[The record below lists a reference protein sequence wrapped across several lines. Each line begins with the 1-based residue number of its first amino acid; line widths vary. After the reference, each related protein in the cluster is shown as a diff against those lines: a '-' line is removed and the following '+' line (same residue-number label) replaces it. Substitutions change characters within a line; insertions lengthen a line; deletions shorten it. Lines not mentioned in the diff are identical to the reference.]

1 MVQVLQDFIKKH
13 IYTIGIFFIC
23 HTQLFGQSFELQEFV
38 KAIDKNAITLIDNKA
53 QFESMIAE
61 RKSSIAWEYPT
72 IEASGNTAKQNGQ
85 FGTEWDMAL
94 VAKPKL
100 WWVNALLKQSLH
112 TKGEQ
117 YQKTHN
123 LLRNINFIN
132 AKRIYLTYVATKEKY
147 RYYLKREENF
157 LKLLYIAK
165 KRLEGGSIS
174 KKDYV
179 SFQGAY
185 LDSTLA
191 SVAVRNELLELQKN
205 LFILM
210 GLDKQHYAHIAT
222 NKDNTNMIYTIE
234 QELHSIEDTNHDNDI
249 EKHDEIIIKGLG
261 FQFINIPQNTL
272 EQKLQSSLYTAILD
286 LQTKEYKTLAQYEG
300 QNLWGNLEVGIGI
313 NHSLSSYNPSL
324 QTTIPLP
331 VTKKQSHLKAKYM
344 ALESGTLAKTIITKK
359 QIAIKAKA
367 YLQELAL
374 QKKYIDIAQ
383 QNAQVKQHLAEL
395 NRLGYE
401 AQQVT
406 LFEYITQENA
416 FVDSQIA
423 LVNSRIKYIDLVALL
438 EETLGESFTKIN

>member
-1 MVQVLQDFIKKH
+1 MQTTQGFLRKYMYVIGFFCVYH
-13 IYTIGIFFIC
+13 IS
-23 HTQLFGQSFELQEFV
+23 LFAQTFELQDFV
-38 KAIDKNAITLIDNKA
+38 KAIDKNAISLIDNKA
-53 QFESMIAE
+53 QFESMLAE

-72 IEASGNTAKQNGQ
+72 IEASGNTARDTNKSGV
-85 FGTEWDMAL
+85 EWDMSI

-100 WWVNALLKQSLH
+100 WWVNALLKQSLQA
-112 TKGEQ
+112 KGEQ

-123 LLRNINFIN
+123 LLRNLNFIN

-157 LKLLYIAK
+157 LKLLHIAK

-174 KKDYV
+174 RKDYV
-179 SFQGAY
+179 SFEVAY

-205 LFILM
+205 LFMFM
-210 GLDKQHYAHIAT
+210 GLDKQHYAHIST
-222 NKDNTNMIYTIE
+222 NKDNTNMLYAIE
-234 QELHSIEDTNHDNDI
+234 KELHSIENIENDDSDT
-249 EKHDEIIIKGLG
+249 KHNEIIIKGLE
-261 FQFINIPQNTL
+261 FQFIDMQQSL
-272 EQKLQSSLYTAILD
+272 LDQKIQSSLYTEILD
-286 LQTKEYKTLAQYEG
+286 SQTKEYKSLAQYEG
-300 QNLWGNLEVGIGI
+300 QNLWGNLEVGIGV

-331 VTKKQSHLKAKYM
+331 VTRKQSHLKAKYM
-344 ALESGTLAKTIITKK
+344 ALESGTLAKTNITKK

-374 QKKYIDIAQ
+374 QRKYIDIAK
-383 QNAQVKQHLAEL
+383 QNTQAKQHLAEL

-423 LVNSRIKYIDLVALL
+423 LVNSQIKYIDIVALL
-438 EETLGESFTKIN
+438 EETLGESFTKID

>member
-1 MVQVLQDFIKKH
+1 MIAMSQSYFQKHKFMLVIFCLCHIPLFAQV
-13 IYTIGIFFIC
+13 
-23 HTQLFGQSFELQEFV
+23 FELQDFV

-53 QFESMIAE
+53 QFESAISE
-61 RKSSIAWEYPT
+61 RKSSIAWEYPN
-72 IEASGNTAKQNGQ
+72 IEASGNTAEKNSVSGA
-85 FGTEWDMAL
+85 EWDMSIT
-94 VAKPKL
+94 AKPKL
-100 WWVNALLKQSLH
+100 WWVNALLKQSLQA
-112 TKGEQ
+112 KGEQ
-117 YQKTHN
+117 YQKTHS
-123 LLRNINFIN
+123 LLRNLNFIN

-157 LKLLYIAK
+157 LKLLHIAK

-179 SFQGAY
+179 NFEGAY
-185 LDSTLA
+185 LDSKLA
-191 SVAVRNELLELQKN
+191 SIAVRNELLELQKN
-205 LFILM
+205 LFMMM
-210 GLDKQHYAHIAT
+210 GLDKQHYAHVAT
-222 NKDNTNMIYTIE
+222 NQENTNMIYAIE
-234 QELHSIEDTNHDNDI
+234 QELHNIDTSSHYNNVAR
-249 EKHDEIIIKGLG
+249 HDEIIVRGLD
-261 FQFINIPQNTL
+261 FQFIAMPHSIL

-286 LQTKEYKTLAQYEG
+286 SQTKEYQSLAKYEG
-300 QNLWGNLEVGIGI
+300 QNLWGNLEMGVGIKY
-313 NHSLSSYNPSL
+313 SLSTYNPSI

-374 QKKYIDIAQ
+374 QQKYIDVAQ
-383 QNAQVKQHLAEL
+383 QNTKVKQHLAEL

-423 LVNSRIKYIDLVALL
+423 LVNSQIKYIDIVALL
-438 EETLGESFTKIN
+438 EETLGESFTKID

>member
-1 MVQVLQDFIKKH
+1 MQTLKGCLQKYICAIGLFWIYH
-13 IYTIGIFFIC
+13 IS
-23 HTQLFGQSFELQEFV
+23 LFAQTFELQDFV
-38 KAIDKNAITLIDNKA
+38 KAIDKHAISLIDNKA
-53 QFESMIAE
+53 QFESMLAE

-72 IEASGNTAKQNGQ
+72 IEASGSTARGESVSKV
-85 FGTEWDMAL
+85 EWDVAL
-94 VAKPKL
+94 LTKPKL
-100 WWVNALLKQSLH
+100 WWVNALLKQSLQA
-112 TKGEQ
+112 KGEQ
-117 YQKTHN
+117 YQKTHS

-174 KKDYV
+174 RKDYV
-179 SFQGAY
+179 SFEVAY

-205 LFILM
+205 LFMFM
-210 GLDKQHYAHIAT
+210 GLDKHHYAHVAT
-222 NKDNTNMIYTIE
+222 NQDNTNMIYAIE
-234 QELHSIEDTNHDNDI
+234 RELQGIEDIEHDDS
-249 EKHDEIIIKGLG
+249 ETKHDEIVIKGLE
-261 FQFINIPQNTL
+261 FQFVDMQQNAL
-272 EQKLQSSLYTAILD
+272 EQKLQSSLYIDILD
-286 LQTKEYKTLAQYEG
+286 SQTKEYQTLAQYEG
-300 QNLWGNLEVGIGI
+300 QNLWGNLEVGVGV
-313 NHSLSSYNPSL
+313 NYSLSHYNPSL

-344 ALESGTLAKTIITKK
+344 ALESGTLAKTHITKK

-374 QKKYIDIAQ
+374 QKKYIDVAK
-383 QNAQVKQHLAEL
+383 QNMQAKQHLAEL

-406 LFEYITQENA
+406 LFEYIMQENA

-423 LVNSRIKYIDLVALL
+423 LVNSQIKYINIVAFL
-438 EETLGESFTKIN
+438 EETLGESFTKID